1 MDQHEVSKNSSRK
14 WLIVSAFALVLALL
28 VITVVWI
35 CPWPRPTVVTV
46 SDCAGESVRI
56 TRVDQHGNPVATFTQ
71 IPLSGPITDIPEFH
85 DCQRFV
91 EGRSFGALYAIFASF
106 RLGVLL
112 EDLEAADSFAHTHN
126 RAYGLVP
133 TATIYSYGG
142 DYASLGIK
150 PGFNC
155 LFVFRHND
163 QWGAKM
169 VPLGESDPDCGDRN
183 IDAFTATGTALLVRS
198 TSNTNTSYL
207 VTDADYPPVARWDW
221 DPQGHEHY
229 VGIKCGPAWCEVG
242 SPAFTSS
249 GPYAG
254 PTLSFGPPGQNG
266 MLGVPQSSKDRISAV
281 KGWYDAQELATVT
294 TAGVTQPGG
303 IHGTLIP
310 HPALDNIVQSA
321 SVQAYLNKWV
331 PVADAI
337 LDAPY
342 KYFKQGQNQILFCHG
357 QAAECAVSLPPSS
370 PQATCPWDLQD
381 NLPWWAMVVSGNDRV
396 FRCVTRVNHSAE
408 VAAYKAAHPL
418 DMGVRF
424 TGAARWRWVA
434 NDETEWISC
443 PSGCCT
449 LK

>member
-1 MDQHEVSKNSSRK
+1 MDHQEVSKDSTRK
-14 WLIVSAFALVLALL
+14 WRIVSAFALVLVLL
-28 VITVVWI
+28 VVIVVCI
-35 CPWPRPTVVTV
+35 CPWRRPTIVTV

-56 TRVDQHGNPVATFTQ
+56 TRVDQHGNPVTTFTE

-91 EGRSFGALYAIFASF
+91 EGASFGALYAIFASF

-112 EDLEAADSFAHTHN
+112 DDLEAADSLAHTHN

-142 DYASLGIK
+142 DYPSLGIK

-155 LFVFRHND
+155 LFVFRVNNA
-163 QWGAKM
+163 WRAKM
-169 VPLGESDPDCGDRN
+169 VPLGESDPDCGNSR
-183 IDAFTATGTALLVRS
+183 IDAFTATGTTLLVRS
-198 TSNTNTSYL
+198 TSNTSTSYS
-207 VTDADYPPVARWDW
+207 VTDPDYPPVARWDW
-221 DPQGHEHY
+221 DPKGLRHY

-254 PTLSFGPPGQNG
+254 PTPSFGPPGQDG

-281 KGWYDAQELATVT
+281 KGWYDDQVLATVT
-294 TAGVTQPGG
+294 TAGVTQPSG

-310 HPALDNIVQSA
+310 HPALDNIV
-321 SVQAYLNKWV
+321 SVLAYVNKWV

-342 KYFKQGQNQILFCHG
+342 KYFKQGQNQIFFCHG
-357 QAAECAVSLPPSS
+357 QEAECAVSLPPSS
-370 PQATCPWDLQD
+370 PQATCAGDPHDH
-381 NLPWWAMVVSGNDRV
+381 LPWWAMVVSGADTV
-396 FRCVTRVNHSAE
+396 FRCVTRVDHSDA
-408 VAAYKAAHPL
+408 VATYNKAHSHPG
-418 DMGVRF
+418 DIRVRF

-449 LK
+449 LR